1 MATDLLVDYKTMRLL
16 RSILAASLA
25 CSCIPASADLISPEV
40 QSARDRLRANPNT
53 YDRVDNFCTG
63 KKPGDACSISG
74 STFAGGG
81 DGSCSNS
88 INKTTS
94 TIDLTCVRNGEV
106 WIDRRLP
113 DGGFVN
119 DPELC
124 KMGEDKESGQ
134 KWDCKPM
141 VPTPADQ
148 FCKGKSL
155 GGRCTVELTYRGR
168 TEQHNGT
175 CKQVT
180 ETEKFYFWGYRT
192 ATRQVIRC
200 EPPLVPPRTY
210 TPASWRQK
218 LLQ

>member
-1 MATDLLVDYKTMRLL
+1 MLHRVQGACKKMRL
-16 RSILAASLA
+16 RSSLFAAVFV
-25 CSCIPASADLISPEV
+25 CVCHTASADLISPAV
-40 QSARDRLRANPNT
+40 QSARDRLSANPNT

-63 KKPGDACSISG
+63 KKPGGACLIAG

-81 DGSCSNS
+81 EGTCRNN
-88 INKTTS
+88 INTETS
-94 TIDLTCVRNGEV
+94 TIDLTCVRNDEV
-106 WIDRRLP
+106 LIDRKLP
-113 DGGFVN
+113 AGGFVY

-124 KMGEDKESGQ
+124 RLGEDKESGQ

-148 FCKGKSL
+148 FCKGKGL
-155 GGRCTVELTYRGR
+155 GSRCMVELTYRGR
-168 TEQHNGT
+168 TEQHSGT

-200 EPPLVPPRTY
+200 EPPPVPPRTY